1 MDAKLFAR
9 MLADPTIIDLKKLGY
24 KYPQAS
30 SREFTALLQDRHTKD
45 LPLRDF
51 QGNQVVYLPGVTQV
65 QLSAAKVLLTPQDR
79 TQIYGR
85 KAMEEE
91 ILATFSIEQID
102 TSRESVRR
110 IMAGYAPDSEMGYRV
125 QGMKLGL
132 EFIADTTHAIT
143 EENLFY
149 LYQMVV
155 AGCTLALFLL

>member
-1 MDAKLFAR
+1 
-9 MLADPTIIDLKKLGY
+9 
-24 KYPQAS
+24 
-30 SREFTALLQDRHTKD
+30 
-45 LPLRDF
+45 
-51 QGNQVVYLPGVTQV
+51 
-65 QLSAAKVLLTPQDR
+65 
-79 TQIYGR
+79 
-85 KAMEEE
+85 MEEE